1 MTRLTALII
10 RNPENLIY
18 GASLGPI
25 DGKYCLAIVFDDKTP
40 SGCSRPRVLLES
52 GPVYETPEVAKRE
65 AERIIDAV
73 KVLPEELV
81 L

>member
-18 GASLGPI
+18 GDYFGPI
-25 DGKYCLAIVFDDKTP
+25 DGKYGLAVMFDDKTP

-52 GPVYETPEVAKRE
+52 QPFYEKPEVAKRE
-65 AERIIDAV
+65 AERIIEDV
-73 KVLPEELV
+73 KALPEELV